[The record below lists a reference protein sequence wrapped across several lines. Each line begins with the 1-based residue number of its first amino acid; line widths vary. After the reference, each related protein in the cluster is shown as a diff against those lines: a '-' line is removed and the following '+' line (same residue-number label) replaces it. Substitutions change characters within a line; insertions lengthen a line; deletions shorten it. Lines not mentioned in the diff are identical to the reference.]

1 MKNNIRTVANFLSA
15 DECESVLKRCL
26 ADLILVEGK
35 TYSEKTKKF
44 KDLRRSKVASIE
56 NLGSINDRIF
66 SEVNK
71 NVSVKGFEPFI
82 ESFQFTK
89 YSEGD
94 YFDWHTDSNDT
105 IYRDRFYTVV
115 IPLNEEYKGGEFQL
129 LIENKETE
137 MRQDRGNLFIFP
149 ANTTHRVKQIA
160 SGTRY
165 SLVSWLKLKP
175 TRDHE
180 KSLL

>member
-1 MKNNIRTVANFLSA
+1 MANFLSV

-44 KDLRRSKVASIE
+44 KNLRKSEVAFIE
-56 NLGSINDRIF
+56 NPGSINDRIF
-66 SEVNK
+66 LEINK
-71 NVSVKGFEPFI
+71 NVSVKGFEPSV

-94 YFDWHTDSNDT
+94 YFDWHKDSNDT
-105 IYRDRFYTVV
+105 IYKDRFYTVV
-115 IPLNEEYKGGEFQL
+115 IPLNEEYDGGEFQL
-129 LIENKETE
+129 LVENKEIDLC
-137 MRQDRGNLFIFP
+137 QDRGNLFIFP
-149 ANTTHRVKQIA
+149 ANTTHRVKPIA

-165 SLVSWLKLKP
+165 SLVSWIKLKP
-175 TRDHE
+175 VRDYK